1 MRTTGIIL
9 LFLFGVTTANAQPAM
24 PSRDLKS
31 KSVATKTSV
40 ELPYKPDESLF
51 NAATAVDTLIFSMD
65 ATNETKK
72 FDFSAVP
79 FIPSKGPSLRPV
91 GDPEY

>member
-1 MRTTGIIL
+1 MKRSCVLLIL
-9 LFLFGVTTANAQPAM
+9 IFVATAVNAQPAM

-31 KSVATKTSV
+31 KSVATKTTID
-40 ELPYKPDESLF
+40 LPYKPDESLF
-51 NAATAVDTLIFSMD
+51 NTATAVDTLVFSAD
-65 ATNETKK
+65 ATSETKK

-79 FIPSKGPSLRPV
+79 FIPSKGPTLRPV